1 MKFIKKFEN
10 FGDQDFGPRFSGDED
25 ETEPVN
31 PSRTSDEDEED
42 CAPCSSGTTEYS
54 DEDDLKPEERG
65 EFSEE
70 DEEEVRTWGDE
81 GRYVESISSFKN
93 FINEKKATPA
103 QLAARKAFAEKA
115 KGKADK
121 KDDKTKKE
129 VSYKKSGLKNPEKAD
144 LDKNKKISG
153 YEKARGKAVQDA
165 IEDEKKENGSKGLTA
180 AQKKLPEGL
189 RKAIEAKNKKK

>member
-1 MKFIKKFEN
+1 MKHLRKFEN
-10 FGDQDFGPRFSGDED
+10 FDLGHRFSDEEEKIQPIELDNPSHEEEDIYAEEPTGDEEEYCEPCASEED
-25 ETEPVN
+25 ETEETRN
-31 PSRTSDEDEED
+31 
-42 CAPCSSGTTEYS
+42 
-54 DEDDLKPEERG
+54 
-65 EFSEE
+65 
-70 DEEEVRTWGDE
+70 WGDE
-81 GRYVESISSFKN
+81 NITLESIVSFKN
-93 FINEKKATPA
+93 FLNEKKATPA

-115 KGKADK
+115 KAKADK
-121 KDDKTKKE
+121 KDDKKDEKSKKE

-165 IEDEKKENGSKGLTA
+165 IEDEKEEKGGKGLTA

>member
-1 MKFIKKFEN
+1 MKHLRRFEN
-10 FGDQDFGPRFSGDED
+10 FDLGHRFPYEEEQIQPIELDKPSHEEEDIYSEEPKEKKGDEYCEPCDSEEGD
-25 ETEPVN
+25 ETGDT
-31 PSRTSDEDEED
+31 RI
-42 CAPCSSGTTEYS
+42 
-54 DEDDLKPEERG
+54 
-65 EFSEE
+65 
-70 DEEEVRTWGDE
+70 WGDE
-81 GRYVESISSFKN
+81 NIALESISSFKN
-93 FINEKKATPA
+93 FLNEKKATPA

-115 KGKADK
+115 KEKADK
-121 KDDKTKKE
+121 KDDKKDDKSKKE

-165 IEDEKKENGSKGLTA
+165 IEDEKEEKGGKGLTA

>member
-1 MKFIKKFEN
+1 MKHLRKFEEYDL
-10 FGDQDFGPRFSGDED
+10 GHRFSDEFTDKKQIQPLELDQPSD
-25 ETEPVN
+25 EQEDVYTEEPTEDSEYCE
-31 PSRTSDEDEED
+31 PCDSDED
-42 CAPCSSGTTEYS
+42 S
-54 DEDDLKPEERG
+54 DEGG
-65 EFSEE
+65 ETRT
-70 DEEEVRTWGDE
+70 RTWGDE
-81 GRYVESISSFKN
+81 NITVEKVVSFKN

-115 KGKADK
+115 KEKADK
-121 KDDKTKKE
+121 KDDKKDDKSKKE

-165 IEDEKKENGSKGLTA
+165 IEDKKEEKSGKGLTA

-189 RKAIEAKNKKK
+189 RKAIEAKNKK